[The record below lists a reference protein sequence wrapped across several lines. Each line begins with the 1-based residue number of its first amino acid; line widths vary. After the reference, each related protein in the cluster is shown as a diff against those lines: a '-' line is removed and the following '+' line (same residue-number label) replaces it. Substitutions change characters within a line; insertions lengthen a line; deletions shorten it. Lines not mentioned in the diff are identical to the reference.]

1 MDQGPEK
8 PRELIG
14 GVDPSLSEKAETI
27 EQQVRDTVEG
37 TTAAVTDT
45 VTTVKEALTD
55 TLQTARDSVKDAV
68 SSMQHAFDL
77 KRQVQLHP
85 WGMCFG
91 AVLAGYTLAHLIP
104 RRRA

>member
-1 MDQGPEK
+1 MDQGPER
-8 PRELIG
+8 PREPIG
-14 GVDPSLSEKAETI
+14 GADTSLSEKAETI

-37 TTAAVTDT
+37 ATAAVTDT
-45 VTTVKEALTD
+45 VTTVREALAG
-55 TLQTARDSVKDAV
+55 TLQSARDSVQDAV

-85 WGMCFG
+85 WGMCVG
-91 AVLAGYTLAHLIP
+91 AVLAGYALAYLIP